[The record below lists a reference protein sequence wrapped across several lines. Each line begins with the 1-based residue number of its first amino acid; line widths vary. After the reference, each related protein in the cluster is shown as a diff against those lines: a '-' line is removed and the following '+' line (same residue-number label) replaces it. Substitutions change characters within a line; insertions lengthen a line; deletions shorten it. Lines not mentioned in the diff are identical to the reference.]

1 LAIWTGLVADDCHTP
16 AAGLV
21 EFVNW
26 MRGRKNPFMSK
37 KIESLLRKAL
47 LEEGKM
53 EYSLYEYELEEHI
66 DYWYDGLKADRDDFV
81 FVVTE
86 NSGHVAM
93 LLILPDKTVLVNE
106 AARAKLSEF
115 WQSNY
120 STNLKRLIP
129 MMAKELANDSL
140 FVNGV
145 KTVDHKPPKRVWGK
159 ARS

>member
-1 LAIWTGLVADDCHTP
+1 
-16 AAGLV
+16 
-21 EFVNW
+21 
-26 MRGRKNPFMSK
+26 MSK
-37 KIESLLRKAL
+37 KIEILLRKAL
-47 LEEGKM
+47 LEEGKI

-66 DYWYDGLKADRDDFV
+66 DYWYEGLKVDHDDFV

-106 AARAKLSEF
+106 AARAKLSDF

-145 KTVDHKPPKRVWGK
+145 KTADHKLPKRVWGK
-159 ARS
+159 AKS

>member
-1 LAIWTGLVADDCHTP
+1 
-16 AAGLV
+16 
-21 EFVNW
+21 
-26 MRGRKNPFMSK
+26 
-37 KIESLLRKAL
+37 
-47 LEEGKM
+47 M

-66 DYWYDGLKADRDDFV
+66 DYWHDGLKADRDDFV

-93 LLILPDKTVLVNE
+93 VLIMPDKTVLVNE

-120 STNLKRLIP
+120 SSNLKRLIP
-129 MMAKELANDSL
+129 TMAKELANDSL

-145 KTVDHKPPKRVWGK
+145 KTVDRKTPKRVWRK
-159 ARS
+159 AES

>member
-1 LAIWTGLVADDCHTP
+1 
-16 AAGLV
+16 
-21 EFVNW
+21 
-26 MRGRKNPFMSK
+26 MSK
-37 KIESLLRKAL
+37 EIESLLRKAL

-86 NSGHVAM
+86 DSGHVAM
-93 LLILPDKTVLVNE
+93 VLILPDKTVLVNE
-106 AARAKLSEF
+106 IARAKLSEF

-120 STNLKRLIP
+120 GVNLKRLLPI
-129 MMAKELANDSL
+129 MAKELANNSL

-145 KTVDHKPPKRVWGK
+145 KTVERKPLRRIWGK
-159 ARS
+159 AKL

>member
-1 LAIWTGLVADDCHTP
+1 LAVWTELVIYGFLSNSR
-16 AAGLV
+16 AGKIYALDV
-21 EFVNW
+21 RRNQ
-26 MRGRKNPFMSK
+26 RMSK

-81 FVVTE
+81 FAVTE

-93 LLILPDKTVLVNE
+93 VLIMPDKTVLVNE
-106 AARAKLSEF
+106 TARAKLSEF

-129 MMAKELANDSL
+129 TMADELANDSL

-159 ARS
+159 SRS

>member
-1 LAIWTGLVADDCHTP
+1 
-16 AAGLV
+16 
-21 EFVNW
+21 
-26 MRGRKNPFMSK
+26 MMSK

-47 LEEGKM
+47 LEDGEM
-53 EYSLYEYELEEHI
+53 AHSLYEYELEEHI

-93 LLILPDKTVLVNE
+93 VLIMPDKTVLVNE
-106 AARAKLSEF
+106 AARAKLAEF
-115 WQSNY
+115 WQNNY
-120 STNLKRLIP
+120 SLNLNRLIP
-129 MMAKELANDSL
+129 TMVDELANDSL

-145 KTVDHKPPKRVWGK
+145 KTVDHKLLKRVWGK

>member
-1 LAIWTGLVADDCHTP
+1 
-16 AAGLV
+16 
-21 EFVNW
+21 
-26 MRGRKNPFMSK
+26 MSK
-37 KIESLLRKAL
+37 KIEALLRKAL

-66 DYWYDGLKADRDDFV
+66 DYCYDGLKADRDDFV

-93 LLILPDKTVLVNE
+93 VLIMPDKTVLVNE
-106 AARAKLSEF
+106 VARAKLSEF

-129 MMAKELANDSL
+129 MMAKELASDSL

-145 KTVDHKPPKRVWGK
+145 KTVGHKPPKRVWGK

>member
-1 LAIWTGLVADDCHTP
+1 
-16 AAGLV
+16 
-21 EFVNW
+21 
-26 MRGRKNPFMSK
+26 MRQ
-37 KIESLLRKAL
+37 KIAVLLRRAL
-47 LEEGKM
+47 LEKGKM

-93 LLILPDKTVLVNE
+93 VLILPDKTVLINE

-120 STNLKRLIP
+120 SANLKRLIP
-129 MMAKELANDSL
+129 VMAKELANNEL

-145 KTVDHKPPKRVWGK
+145 KVVDRKQMKRVWGK
-159 ARS
+159 GDA

>member
-1 LAIWTGLVADDCHTP
+1 MAYGFYLT
-16 AAGLV
+16 AGLV
-21 EFVNW
+21 EFMNS
-26 MRGRKNPFMSK
+26 MRGRKNPLMSK
-37 KIESLLRKAL
+37 KIESFLCKAL

-66 DYWYDGLKADRDDFV
+66 DYWYNGLKADRDDFV

-93 LLILPDKTVLVNE
+93 VLIMPDKTVLVNE
-106 AARAKLSEF
+106 AARAKLTEF
-115 WQSNY
+115 WQNNY
-120 STNLKRLIP
+120 SINLNRLIP
-129 MMAKELANDSL
+129 TMADELAHDSL

>member
-1 LAIWTGLVADDCHTP
+1 MV
-16 AAGLV
+16 
-21 EFVNW
+21 
-26 MRGRKNPFMSK
+26 
-37 KIESLLRKAL
+37 
-47 LEEGKM
+47 
-53 EYSLYEYELEEHI
+53 YSLYEYELEEHI

-106 AARAKLSEF
+106 VARAKLSEF

-140 FVNGV
+140 FVNGM
-145 KTVDHKPPKRVWGK
+145 KTVDREPPKRLWRK
-159 ARS
+159 TES

>member
-1 LAIWTGLVADDCHTP
+1 
-16 AAGLV
+16 
-21 EFVNW
+21 
-26 MRGRKNPFMSK
+26 MSK

-47 LEEGKM
+47 LEDGEM
-53 EYSLYEYELEEHI
+53 AYALYEYELEEHI

-93 LLILPDKTVLVNE
+93 VLIMLDKTVLVNE
-106 AARAKLSEF
+106 AARAKLTEF
-115 WQSNY
+115 WQDNYRSNL
-120 STNLKRLIP
+120 NRLIP
-129 MMAKELANDSL
+129 TIADELANDSL

-145 KTVDHKPPKRVWGK
+145 RTVDHKPTKRVWGR

>member
-1 LAIWTGLVADDCHTP
+1 
-16 AAGLV
+16 
-21 EFVNW
+21 
-26 MRGRKNPFMSK
+26 MSK

>member
-1 LAIWTGLVADDCHTP
+1 
-16 AAGLV
+16 
-21 EFVNW
+21 
-26 MRGRKNPFMSK
+26 MSK

-93 LLILPDKTVLVNE
+93 VLIMPDKTVLVNE

-115 WQSNY
+115 WQNNY
-120 STNLKRLIP
+120 STNLNRLIP
-129 MMAKELANDSL
+129 TMADELANDSL

-145 KTVDHKPPKRVWGK
+145 KIVDHKPAKRVWGK

>member
-1 LAIWTGLVADDCHTP
+1 
-16 AAGLV
+16 
-21 EFVNW
+21 
-26 MRGRKNPFMSK
+26 MRGRKNPLMSK

-53 EYSLYEYELEEHI
+53 EYSLYEYELEEHV

-81 FVVTE
+81 FAVTE

-93 LLILPDKTVLVNE
+93 VLILPDKTVLVNE
-106 AARAKLSEF
+106 AARTKLSEF
-115 WQSNY
+115 WQNNY

-145 KTVDHKPPKRVWGK
+145 KTVDRKPPRRVWGK
-159 ARS
+159 AKS

>member
-1 LAIWTGLVADDCHTP
+1 
-16 AAGLV
+16 
-21 EFVNW
+21 
-26 MRGRKNPFMSK
+26 MSK

-53 EYSLYEYELEEHI
+53 EYFLYEYELEEHI

-93 LLILPDKTVLVNE
+93 VLILPDKTVLVNE
-106 AARAKLSEF
+106 IARAKLSEF

-120 STNLKRLIP
+120 GVNLKRLLPI
-129 MMAKELANDSL
+129 MAKELANNLL

-145 KTVDHKPPKRVWGK
+145 KVVERKPLRRIWGK
-159 ARS
+159 AKL